1 MSPLVKVLDVS
12 GPQTSCPTL
21 LAQMPRCLPRSWQEV
36 TRIVWLPCCLD
47 WDLGSCRE
55 ILSYKPRGGVGW
67 GGEEDRIPKFSLQ
80 TKQSK
85 PDDHLQK
92 QRNSCLMRECYR
104 AQGGWGGRC
113 QLSDLVEYVV
123 RLGYG
128 AAWNFWNLLTVKS
141 ITLHCGAGCQW
152 ATPEASPGGWIS
164 ATQASAC
171 LYIDILV
178 LLGSFLCAVCVITL
192 LC

>member
-1 MSPLVKVLDVS
+1 MSGCLAVWTGTW
-12 GPQTSCPTL
+12 GPVEKYSVTSP
-21 LAQMPRCLPRSWQEV
+21 
-36 TRIVWLPCCLD
+36 
-47 WDLGSCRE
+47 
-55 ILSYKPRGGVGW
+55 GVGW

-141 ITLHCGAGCQW
+141 ITLHCGVGCQ
-152 ATPEASPGGWIS
+152 
-164 ATQASAC
+164 QAPIQGHPRSFSRRMDFSHTSFC
-171 LYIDILV
+171 LPLH
-178 LLGSFLCAVCVITL
+178 
-192 LC
+192 